1 MSNFFSQMAAT
12 DARLLKRGCET
23 LIGIC
28 TGMLVDGHLSDD
40 EIIYL
45 KNWLDENDEI
55 AYTWPG
61 EVLYKRVNQVLADNV
76 IDEDERK
83 YLTKTLEELI
93 GGSFQ
98 ETGATSGVSTSLPI
112 RDVESIEFDSS
123 TFCFTGTFLFGTRPV
138 CHRATEK
145 AGGIPAPRITKK
157 LDYLVIGTMTTRSW
171 ANTSFGRKIEKAV
184 ELQKS
189 GVPLSIIG
197 EQCWVRHL
205 PQE

>member
-1 MSNFFSQMAAT
+1 MSGFFSRTAAT
-12 DARLLKRGCET
+12 DARLLKRSCES
-23 LIGIC
+23 LIGLC

-61 EVLYKRVNQVLADNV
+61 EVLYKRINQVLADNV
-76 IDEDERK
+76 IDENERK
-83 YLTKTLEELI
+83 YLTKTLEDLI

-98 ETGATSGVSTSLPI
+98 ETGATSGVSTSLPVQT
-112 RDVESIEFDSS
+112 VESIEIDGK
-123 TFCFTGTFLFGTRPV
+123 TFCFTGTFLFGTRSA

-145 AGGIPAPRITKK
+145 AGGEPAPRITKK
-157 LDYLVIGTMTTRSW
+157 LDYLVIGTMSTHSW
-171 ANTSFGRKIEKAV
+171 ANTSFGRKIEKAMDM
-184 ELQKS
+184 QKD
-189 GVPLSIIG
+189 GVPLTIID

-205 PQE
+205 PNP